1 MAAIPDDIDASWI
14 DVSQLDK
21 ETGQYALGRSKVQT
35 QQTNIQDTVD
45 WTLPENAKKLE
56 RNWGNDDKELW
67 RFSWLPVGVATMAGA
82 FLLRR
87 FF

>member
-14 DVSQLDK
+14 DVSQLD
-21 ETGQYALGRSKVQT
+21 ETGIIRPT
-35 QQTNIQDTVD
+35 QQTRSAQETAEPVD

-56 RNWGNDDKELW
+56 KTWGKDDKELW
-67 RFSWLPVGVATMAGA
+67 RFSWLPVGVGILAGS
-82 FLLRR
+82 FLFRK